1 MQQLSLYWM
10 ALETRRKA
18 LLLGGV
24 AALIVTL
31 IILSR
36 LATAPSYVLLYSG
49 LEPTAAGEVIAAL
62 EARSVPH
69 SVRGDAI
76 FVDQAHRDELRMS
89 LAGEGLPANGA
100 AGYELLD
107 SLSGFGT
114 TSQMFDAAYWRAK
127 EGELARTILASP
139 RIRAARVHLANPG
152 NDPFQDRVDVT
163 ASVAIRPAAVGIGSG
178 HAEALRYLVAS
189 SVPGLLPENVTVI
202 DADSGQLLGGDRL
215 DMPGADSAGR
225 AEDLRRNIGRLLT
238 ARVGQ
243 GNAVVEVSVDLNTAH
258 ETLVER
264 RIDPESRII
273 IATDTEERSNTAQDR
288 VSGAVTVASNLP
300 DGDAA
305 EGEGDTSSSQ
315 NSESRER
322 VTFDVSEMQREVETG
337 PGGIRRISV
346 AVLVNG
352 VPRINEDGL
361 EVIEPRDEQE
371 IAALEQLVRS
381 AIGFDAERGDQ
392 VTIQSMVFEEEAA
405 SGGGEVSGS
414 SLWSGLDLSRLL
426 YLGLLAAVALAI
438 AFGVVRPI
446 LRGQSVAALARS
458 ETNNALPDV
467 ASAYALASSADDAA
481 SSARSEPA
489 PPQSA
494 TLRSPDGELL
504 PDRMDRALPAPTE
517 PLVDP
522 VDRLRKLI
530 DERQDETVEILRGWM
545 EEDEEPA

>member
-1 MQQLSLYWM
+1 M

-62 EARSVPH
+62 EARGVPH

-288 VSGAVTVASNLP
+288 ASGAVTVASNLP

-361 EVIEPRDEQE
+361 EVIEPRGEQE

-405 SGGGEVSGS
+405 SGVGEVSTS
-414 SLWSGLDLSRLL
+414 NLWTGLDLARLL

-467 ASAYALASSADDAA
+467 APAYALTSSADDAA
-481 SSARSEPA
+481 PSARSEQA

-494 TLRSPDGELL
+494 TLRSQDGELL
-504 PDRMDRALPAPTE
+504 PDRMDPALPAPTE

>member
-62 EARSVPH
+62 EARGVPH

-288 VSGAVTVASNLP
+288 ASGAVTVASNLP

-361 EVIEPRDEQE
+361 EVIEPRGEQE

-405 SGGGEVSGS
+405 SGVGEVSTS
-414 SLWSGLDLSRLL
+414 SLWTGLDLARLL

-467 ASAYALASSADDAA
+467 APAYALASSADDAA
-481 SSARSEPA
+481 PSARSEQA

-494 TLRSPDGELL
+494 TLRSQDGELL
-504 PDRMDRALPAPTE
+504 PDRMDPALPAPTE
-517 PLVDP
+517 SVVDP